1 METRRE
7 VGCGSRLVTIDGDGR
22 LHPSNGDP
30 VDVIADQLFAV
41 VVLWD
46 PNEGSSWVGWL
57 TTTTRRS
64 VCFSATDLEDAVLQ
78 NWLRAL
84 PGWDHAKLWYATT
97 CPGLHL
103 VWRRRATTEI
113 PTL

>member
-1 METRRE
+1 MVTDTE
-7 VGCGSRLVTIDGDGR
+7 VTTVARLVSIDGNGR
-22 LHPSNGDP
+22 LCLAQGDP
-30 VDVIADQLFAV
+30 LDVIADQLYAV

-46 PNEGSSWVGWL
+46 PDDASSWVGWL

-64 VCFSATDLEDAVLQ
+64 VCFSASDLQEPVFQ

-84 PGWDHAKLWYATT
+84 PGWEHASLWQATT